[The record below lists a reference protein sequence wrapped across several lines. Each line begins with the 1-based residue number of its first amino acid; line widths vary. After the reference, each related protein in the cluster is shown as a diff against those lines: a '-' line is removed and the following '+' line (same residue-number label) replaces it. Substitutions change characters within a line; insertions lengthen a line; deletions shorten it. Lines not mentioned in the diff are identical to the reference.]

1 MELNEYQKEAKA
13 SSHVEQGSD
22 ISNLL
27 ILGLGIAGEAGEVAD
42 EIKKLFRDHNAEM
55 TEAWKMR
62 VGHELGDALWY
73 ISQIASMAGFSLEE
87 VARDNIAKIRARK
100 RGKDLPFEQTVEELQ
115 AMGLKIRRLGL
126 QKRIFF
132 PDGRIVLDGDVELNR
147 LMDDVEQRRGQR
159 PSLGTMYSALARM
172 VDSTRRSAP

>member
-1 MELNEYQKEAKA
+1 
-13 SSHVEQGSD
+13 
-22 ISNLL
+22 
-27 ILGLGIAGEAGEVAD
+27 
-42 EIKKLFRDHNAEM
+42 
-55 TEAWKMR
+55 MR

-159 PSLGTMYSALARM
+159 PSLGTMYSALAWM